1 MDVKLASKI
10 LRACPPVKNHMTK
23 RSGNRFDDR
32 KREIFATIVKDHI
45 ATGQPVG
52 SFALAKQ
59 SRENL
64 SSATIRNICAE
75 LEDEGY
81 LTHPHTSA
89 GRLPT
94 DRGYRFYVDNF
105 IGSTKLSRSEAAR
118 INERLLDEQS
128 LANPELLMERTS
140 RLLSQLSNNVG
151 IVVSPSS
158 SRDILQH
165 IEFVK
170 LPDSRILAITV
181 SSAGRV
187 QDRVIRIDGDFA
199 QDELNATSRYLM
211 ENFHGWTLAEIRDEL
226 LRRMSEEKALY
237 DQFLRNA
244 VLLCSQSLQEG
255 DQPDV
260 FIEGASNIIS
270 KPDFADTE
278 RMRAL
283 FKMFEQKSR
292 IVKILNECIESASH
306 ETVAVR
312 IGSENRFADLR
323 GCTVIASPCVYPG
336 GAVVGSIGVV
346 GPTRLEYERLIAVV
360 DYIAKLFERALG
372 GASARTL

>member
-1 MDVKLASKI
+1 
-10 LRACPPVKNHMTK
+10 MTK

-105 IGSTKLSRSEAAR
+105 IGSTKLSRADAAR

-128 LANPELLMERTS
+128 LANPEVLMERTS
-140 RLLSQLSNNVG
+140 RLLSQLSDNVG
-151 IVVSPSS
+151 IVVPPSS

-165 IEFVK
+165 IEFVR
-170 LPDSRILAITV
+170 LPDSRILVITV

-187 QDRVIRIDGDFA
+187 QDRVVRIDAEFT
-199 QDELNATSRYLM
+199 QDELNSTSRYLV
-211 ENFHGWTLAEIRDEL
+211 ENFQGWTLAEIRDEL
-226 LRRMSEEKALY
+226 LLRMSEERALY

-244 VLLCSQSLQEG
+244 VLLCGQSLQEG

-292 IVKILNECIESASH
+292 IVKILNECVESARR
-306 ETVAVR
+306 EAVAVR

-336 GAVVGSIGVV
+336 GAAVGSIGVV
-346 GPTRLEYERLIAVV
+346 GPTRLEYDRLIAVV
-360 DYIAKLFERALG
+360 DYIARLFERALDG
-372 GASARTL
+372 GSARTL

>member
-1 MDVKLASKI
+1 
-10 LRACPPVKNHMTK
+10 MTK
-23 RSGNRFDDR
+23 RSGNKLDNR
-32 KREIFATIVKDHI
+32 KREIFATIVKHHI

-52 SFALAKQ
+52 SFALANK

-105 IGSTKLSRSEAAR
+105 IGSTKLSRSETAR
-118 INERLLDEQS
+118 INERLLDEES
-128 LANPELLMERTS
+128 LSDPELLMERTS
-140 RLLSQLSNNVG
+140 RLLSQLSDNVG

-165 IEFVK
+165 IEFLK
-170 LPDSRILAITV
+170 LPDARILVITV

-187 QDRVIRIDGDFA
+187 QDRVIRIEGDFS
-199 QDELNATSRYLM
+199 QDELNATSRYLI
-211 ENFHGWTLAEIRDEL
+211 ENFRGWTLSEIRDEL
-226 LRRMSEEKALY
+226 LVRMSEEKALY

-244 VLLCSQSLQEG
+244 VMLCSQSLQEG
-255 DQPDV
+255 DHPDV
-260 FIEGASNIIS
+260 FIEGASNIIA

-292 IVKILNECIESASH
+292 IVKILNECIESASR
-306 ETVAVR
+306 EAVSVR

-336 GAVVGSIGVV
+336 GAAVGSIGVV
-346 GPTRLEYERLIAVV
+346 GPTRIEYERLIAVV
-360 DYIAKLFERALG
+360 DYIAKLFDRTSG

>member
-1 MDVKLASKI
+1 
-10 LRACPPVKNHMTK
+10 MTK

-105 IGSTKLSRSEAAR
+105 IGSTKLSRSDAAR
-118 INERLLDEQS
+118 INGLLDGQS
-128 LANPELLMERTS
+128 LADPELLMERTS
-140 RLLSQLSNNVG
+140 RLLSQLSDNVG
-151 IVVSPSS
+151 IVVPPSS
-158 SRDILQH
+158 SRDILHH
-165 IEFVK
+165 IEFVR
-170 LPDSRILAITV
+170 LPDSRILVITV

-187 QDRVIRIDGDFA
+187 QNHVIRIEAEFT
-199 QDELNATSRYLM
+199 QDELNSTSRFLV
-211 ENFHGWTLAEIRDEL
+211 ENFYGSTLAEIRDEL
-226 LRRMSEEKALY
+226 LLRMSEEKALY

-278 RMRAL
+278 RIRAL

-292 IVKILNECIESASH
+292 IVKILNECIDSARR
-306 ETVAVR
+306 EAVAVR

-336 GAVVGSIGVV
+336 GAAVGSIGVV
-346 GPTRLEYERLIAVV
+346 GPTRLEYDRLIAIV
-360 DYIAKLFERALG
+360 DYIARLFERGLDG
-372 GASARTL
+372 GSARTL

>member
-1 MDVKLASKI
+1 LASKI

>member
-1 MDVKLASKI
+1 
-10 LRACPPVKNHMTK
+10 MTK

-52 SFALAKQ
+52 SFALANK

-105 IGSTKLSRSEAAR
+105 IGSTKLSRSETAR
-118 INERLLDEQS
+118 INERLLDEES
-128 LANPELLMERTS
+128 LANPDLLMERTS
-140 RLLSQLSNNVG
+140 RLLSQLSDNVG

-158 SRDILQH
+158 TRDILQH
-165 IEFVK
+165 IEFVR
-170 LPDSRILAITV
+170 LPDARILVITV
-181 SSAGRV
+181 SRAGRV
-187 QDRVIRIDGDFA
+187 QNRVIRSEGDFA
-199 QDELNATSRYLM
+199 QDELNATSRYLI

-260 FIEGASNIIS
+260 FIEGASNIIA

-292 IVKILNECIESASH
+292 IVKILNECIENASQA
-306 ETVAVR
+306 VAVR

-323 GCTVIASPCVYPG
+323 DCTVIASTCVYPG
-336 GAVVGSIGVV
+336 GATVGSIGVV

-360 DYIAKLFERALG
+360 DYIARLFDRAAG

>member
-1 MDVKLASKI
+1 
-10 LRACPPVKNHMTK
+10 MTK
-23 RSGNRFDDR
+23 RSGSRLDGR
-32 KREIFATIVKDHI
+32 KREILATIVKDHI

-52 SFALAKQ
+52 SFTLAKQ

-75 LEDEGY
+75 LEDDGF

-94 DRGYRFYVDNF
+94 DKGYRFYVDNVL
-105 IGSTKLSRSEAAR
+105 GLKRLSRSDTAI

-140 RLLSQLSNNVG
+140 RLLSQLSDNVG

-158 SRDILQH
+158 AEDILHH

-170 LPDSRILAITV
+170 LPDSRVLVITV
-181 SSAGRV
+181 SNAGRV
-187 QDRVIRIDGDFA
+187 QDRVIRVEAEFN
-199 QDELNATSRYLM
+199 QDELNSTSRYLVD
-211 ENFHGWTLAEIRDEL
+211 NFRGWTLAEIRDEL
-226 LRRMSEEKALY
+226 LLRMSEEKALY
-237 DQFLRNA
+237 DQFLLNA

-260 FIEGASNIIS
+260 FIEGASNIIA

-292 IVKILNECIESASH
+292 IVKILNECIESATR
-306 ETVAVR
+306 EAVAVR

-323 GCTVIASPCVYPG
+323 NCTVIASPCVYPG
-336 GAVVGSIGVV
+336 GAAVGSIGVV
-346 GPTRLEYERLIAVV
+346 GPTRLEYDRLIAIV
-360 DYIAKLFERALG
+360 DYIARLFERAPG
-372 GASARTL
+372 GH